1 MEGPLFFSY
10 LLSRYLPYSLLRLF
24 LLLLPPYFPVHSSS
38 SGAEDMGLL
47 LPLLVMMITVVMMSF
62 PSSTHAS
69 PPSPGYWPSTKFRSM
84 SFYQGFTNLWGPQH
98 QSIDQNYLKIW
109 LDRTSGISTASSIY
123 IYIYMH
129 HHSLN
134 IYRLFF
140 IQSSTGSGFKSVKP
154 FRSGYFGASI
164 KLQTGYTAGVITAFY
179 VGI

>member
-38 SGAEDMGLL
+38 SGAEEMGLL
-47 LPLLVMMITVVMMSF
+47 LPLLVMMITVRMMSF

-134 IYRLFF
+134 I
-140 IQSSTGSGFKSVKP
+140 
-154 FRSGYFGASI
+154 
-164 KLQTGYTAGVITAFY
+164 
-179 VGI
+179 